1 MPEGDAEDL
10 DAKIAAEL
18 GLDDDDDDVLL
29 PGDGEV
35 LNADEDFERVLANDD
50 DE

>member
-1 MPEGDAEDL
+1 MGASQLDDL

-18 GLDDDDDDVLL
+18 GLDDDDDDDVLVVGGAGL
-29 PGDGEV
+29 ADDFDKV
-35 LNADEDFERVLANDD
+35 LDD